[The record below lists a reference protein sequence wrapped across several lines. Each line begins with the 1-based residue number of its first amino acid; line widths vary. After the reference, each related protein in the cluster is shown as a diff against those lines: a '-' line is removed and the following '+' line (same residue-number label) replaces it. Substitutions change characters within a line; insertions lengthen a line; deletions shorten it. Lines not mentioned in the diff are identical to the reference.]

1 MLTSNPLL
9 KCMFVVLLPG
19 ELSLKE
25 SEKWLGIL
33 GLIVPSEEKQVEE
46 C

>member
-9 KCMFVVLLPG
+9 KYIFVVLLPG

-25 SEKWLGIL
+25 SETWLGIL
-33 GLIVPSEEKQVEE
+33 GLIVPPEEQQIEE